1 MNTSKKDMHSFS
13 LCLDVTDS
21 LALPGPLAIAAT
33 VFLPDAAQLPA
44 RPVAVFAFPG
54 GGYSRGYYDM
64 HFPGHAGYSEA
75 EYHTARGFI
84 FVALDHLGVGESSV
98 TGLARM
104 QIEDI
109 AQANDAAVRQILT
122 RIEAGTLAPHFPAVP
137 NPFAVGIGQSM
148 GGGVTIIMQGRHR
161 SYDAIAPMGYS
172 AIHTV
177 LPQRSEADR
186 QRGMAGHGRNAGR
199 TTDPAALDL
208 AESSRS
214 TADYVYPFHWEDV
227 PADILEADMAGGYP
241 IRTTAP
247 AWGSVTIPN
256 CVIAMMSPGFVAE
269 EAAAI
274 DVPVLMAMGERD
286 TSPNPMAE
294 PSAFVRALDVSVF
307 VVPQMAHMHNFAS
320 TRELLWQ
327 RFHAWARMV
336 SGN

>member
-1 MNTSKKDMHSFS
+1 MDNVNNTRS
-13 LCLDVTDS
+13 LSLRLDVTGS
-21 LALPGPLAIAAT
+21 VALPGPLSIAAT
-33 VFLPDAAQLPA
+33 VFLPDAALLPE

-54 GGYSRGYYDM
+54 GGYARGYYDM
-64 HFPGHAGYSEA
+64 HFPGHTGYSEA

-98 TGLARM
+98 TGLATM

-109 AQANDAAVRQILT
+109 ARANDVAVRQIRA
-122 RIEAGTLAPHFPAVP
+122 RIEAGTLAEGFPAVA
-137 NPFAVGIGQSM
+137 NLFAVGSGQSM

-161 SYDAIAPMGYS
+161 TYDAIAPMGYS

-186 QRGMAGHGRNAGR
+186 LRGIAGHGRSAGR
-199 TTDPAALDL
+199 STDPAELDL

-227 PADILEADMAGGYP
+227 PADILNADMAGGYP
-241 IRTTAP
+241 IRKTAP

-256 CVIAMMSPGFVAE
+256 CVIAMMSPGFVKE
-269 EAAAI
+269 EAAVI

-286 TSPNPMAE
+286 TIPNPMAE
-294 PSAFVRALDVSVF
+294 PSAFAHARDASVF

-320 TRELLWQ
+320 TRALLWR